1 MAIVAPSLGEAQFAR
16 AVAACT
22 AVVGAENVHVTE
34 PALEAYLDVY
44 ALDAGDGAYVAS
56 AAIRPG
62 STDEVRAI
70 VRIANE
76 HHITLWPISL
86 GKNMSY
92 GSAAPRTGGSF
103 VLDLSRMNRVLEVN
117 EKYGYALIEP
127 GVSFFDLNNH
137 LRAAG
142 YDLWTSSPGRG
153 WGSVLGNALERGLG
167 YTPYGDHSAQVC
179 GMEVVMPDGD
189 LVRTGMGAM
198 PESPMWNLYK
208 GGFGPSF
215 EGMFMQ
221 SNYGIV
227 TKIGIW
233 LMPAPEMYYGCWL
246 SLENESDLGPFVDAV
261 RPLRM
266 DGTIPNPCR
275 MSNSLMNAPI
285 LSLSKY
291 YEGSGPLPAD
301 ALARLV
307 KDVGVGYWRI
317 PFAVYGD
324 EAVAEHN
331 FQKAS
336 RAFRAAMPD
345 VRIEVTKYARGA
357 TIANELDWSQAG
369 IPRLPEYHVLQW
381 PGAGGAHTNFS
392 PVSPPSGADAEK
404 QYRMAKSRYAEYG
417 FNYLGGFIVGVRH
430 LNHIAFVLFDKFNA
444 EERSRVRA
452 LMRHLIADFAA
463 EGYGEYRTH
472 LEFMD
477 DVANTYSFNHHAQMR
492 LAERVKDAL
501 DPNGILAPGKQG
513 IWPAGPGTPR
523 STRVVTDATVRSRH
537 DG

>member
-1 MAIVAPSLGEAQFAR
+1 MAIVSPLQDEARFAQVVE
-16 AVAACT
+16 AFS
-22 AVVGAENVHVTE
+22 AVVGPDNVRVVE
-34 PALEAYLDVY
+34 SALEPYRDIY
-44 ALDAGDGAYVAS
+44 ALDAGDGAFMAS
-56 AAIRPG
+56 AAILPN
-62 STDEVRAI
+62 STEEVQAI
-70 VRIANE
+70 VRVANE
-76 HHITLWPISL
+76 HRVALWPVSR

-92 GSAAPRTGGSF
+92 GSAAPRTGGAF

-117 EKYGYALIEP
+117 ETYGYALIEP
-127 GVSFFDLNNH
+127 GVSFFDLNDH

-142 YDLWTSSPGRG
+142 HHLWTSSPGRG

-167 YTPYGDHSAQVC
+167 YTPYGNHADQVC
-179 GMEVVMPDGD
+179 GMEVVLADGD
-189 LVRTGMGAM
+189 LLRTGMGAM
-198 PESPMWNLYK
+198 PGSTSWNLYK
-208 GGFGPSF
+208 GGYGPSF

-227 TKIGIW
+227 TKMGIW
-233 LMPAPEMYYGCWL
+233 LMPAPEMYYAGWL
-246 SLENESDLGPFVDAV
+246 SLENETDLGLFVDAV
-261 RPLRM
+261 RPLRL

-307 KDVGVGYWRI
+307 EDVGVGYWRV

-324 EAVAEHN
+324 EPVAEHN

-336 RAFRAAMPD
+336 RAFRSAMPD
-345 VRIEVTKYARGA
+345 VRIEVTRYARGE

-381 PGAGGAHTNFS
+381 PGPGGAHTNFS
-392 PVSPPSGADAEK
+392 PISPPSGADAEK
-404 QYRMAKSRYAEYG
+404 QYRMVKSRYAEYG
-417 FNYLGGFIVGVRH
+417 FNYLGGFVVGVRH

-444 EERSRVRA
+444 DERSRVRN

-477 DVANTYSFNHHAQMR
+477 DVARTYAFNDHAQLR

-501 DPNGILAPGKQG
+501 DPNGVLAPGKQG
-513 IWPAGPGTPR
+513 IWPASQREAFGRETTTSAPI
-523 STRVVTDATVRSRH
+523 
-537 DG
+537 